1 MDMVDQKVAV
11 VTGGGTGVGLA
22 SALQLARL
30 GFAVQISS
38 RRAGVLEAGASR
50 IRTEV
55 AGAKVA
61 ARVADVSDPGDCE
74 DLIASAIDDLGGVHV
89 LVTAAAFY
97 EPVAFTDISAD
108 NWDATLDTV
117 LRGSVLPAVAATRWM
132 RENGGGR
139 IVLISSVN
147 GVVSEPDSAAY
158 SAAKAGVISVARSIA
173 MDLSDAGIRANALI
187 LGWTNTAMVEE
198 FLETATPESLKTLNM
213 LGRVAEP
220 GEIAG
225 FVGYLA
231 TEAPAY
237 LTGAAITIDGGQ
249 TALAPMPG

>member
-1 MDMVDQKVAV
+1 MVDRKVAV

-30 GFAVQISS
+30 GFAVQIAS
-38 RRAGVLEAGASR
+38 RRADVLEAAATR

-55 AGAKVA
+55 EGAEVA
-61 ARVADVSDPGDCE
+61 TRVADVSDPGDCE
-74 DLIASAIDDLGGVHV
+74 ALIASAIEEFGGVHV

-97 EPVAFTDISAD
+97 EPVAFTEITAD

-117 LRGSVLPAVAATRWM
+117 LRGSVLPAAAATRWM
-132 RENGGGR
+132 RDNGGGR
-139 IVLISSVN
+139 VVLISSVN
-147 GVVSEPDSAAY
+147 GVVSEPESAAY
-158 SAAKAGVISVARSIA
+158 SAAKAGIISVARSIA
-173 MDLSDAGIRANALI
+173 MDLSDAGVSANALI

-198 FLETATPESLKTLNM
+198 FLETATSESLKTLNM
-213 LGRVAEP
+213 LGRVADP

-225 FVGYLA
+225 FIGYLA

>member
-1 MDMVDQKVAV
+1 M
-11 VTGGGTGVGLA
+11 VTGGGSGVGLA

-38 RRAGVLEAGASR
+38 RRADVLEAAASR
-50 IRTEV
+50 IRSEAEGST
-55 AGAKVA
+55 VA
-61 ARVADVSDPGDCE
+61 AHVADVSDPGDCE
-74 DLIASAIDDLGGVHV
+74 ALIASAIQELGGVNV

-97 EPVAFTDISAD
+97 ELVAFTDITAD
-108 NWDATLDTV
+108 NWDATLNTV
-117 LRGSVLPAVAATRWM
+117 LRGSVLPAAAATRWM
-132 RENGGGR
+132 RDNGGGR
-139 IVLISSVN
+139 VVLISSVN
-147 GVVSEPDSAAY
+147 GVVSEPESAAY
-158 SAAKAGVISVARSIA
+158 SAAKAGIISVARSIA
-173 MDLSDAGIRANALI
+173 MDLSDVGVSANALI

-198 FLETATPESLKTLNM
+198 FLETATAESLKTLNM

-225 FVGYLA
+225 LIGYLA

>member
-1 MDMVDQKVAV
+1 
-11 VTGGGTGVGLA
+11 
-22 SALQLARL
+22 
-30 GFAVQISS
+30 
-38 RRAGVLEAGASR
+38 
-50 IRTEV
+50 
-55 AGAKVA
+55 
-61 ARVADVSDPGDCE
+61 
-74 DLIASAIDDLGGVHV
+74 
-89 LVTAAAFY
+89 
-97 EPVAFTDISAD
+97 
-108 NWDATLDTV
+108 
-117 LRGSVLPAVAATRWM
+117 
-132 RENGGGR
+132 
-139 IVLISSVN
+139 
-147 GVVSEPDSAAY
+147 
-158 SAAKAGVISVARSIA
+158 